1 MKNKENNK
9 ELLIEQIRYLLESE
23 SGRTWTAKQIG
34 DILGYRGGRLKV
46 IIAVLADLV
55 DEGVVKPGRRHTFSA
70 AVAADTLEGKLE
82 VVRSGA
88 GFVTD
93 KEKNRTVR
101 IAPNDIGNALP
112 GDIVRV
118 RPIRIGRDTETGRII
133 KIVSRGDKLICGTL
147 SITHAGNF
155 VLPIS
160 QAFRKD
166 ILVHDLAG
174 ANDGDRVVVKFSDW
188 GKGSDIPEGTIV
200 DVIGPADKPS
210 LDTELICREYE
221 LPEEFP
227 NAAIDEATDAIA
239 LLQNPGERL
248 DLRKEYIL
256 TVDPSTSK
264 DFDDA
269 LSFSINKDGSRRLG
283 VHIADVSHFVRPGSA
298 LDKEAAERGNSIY
311 LADKVIPMLP
321 EQLSN
326 GVCSLRPREDRLAV
340 SVFLT
345 FDKNARVV
353 KREFSKSIIRSNL
366 RLDYQ
371 QALAIIEGRA
381 PEGLSRVPKAAQA
394 LLQGA
399 NKLAQELRN
408 ARMKQGAL
416 NLDVPECRPTIDK
429 DGRMTGFVVEEY
441 DASHQMIE
449 ECMVAA
455 NEAVAAEL
463 SARGRKI
470 IARLHESPDPTKIE
484 DLTVN
489 LQTLGFHP
497 GNISTPA
504 NLSRFIASIDGHPLQ
519 AQAHTMILRSMKRAC
534 YSADDTGHF
543 GLAKH
548 FYSHFTSPIRR
559 YPDLVLHRQLAEILT
574 GAKGTQF
581 SLQYLQHVATNC
593 TETEMRADEAERTL
607 LEIKKYR
614 YLQQQIDERQIE
626 EYDAVVAKVTS
637 FGLFVDLPALMIG
650 GLIHISLISDQYV
663 RYNPHDESLSVAGRR
678 YALGDTLKVYV
689 VSVDFNSRRIDF
701 AVSQPQQPKQTQN
714 KPKKGRKQKWTS
726 K

>member
-1 MKNKENNK
+1 MKTNNN
-9 ELLIEQIRYLLESE
+9 EFLVEQIRYLLESE
-23 SGRTWTAKQIG
+23 PNRTWTARQIG
-34 DILGYRGGRLKV
+34 DVLGYRGGRLKV
-46 IIAVLADLV
+46 IMRLLAELAD
-55 DEGVVKPGRRHTFSA
+55 DGIVKPGRRHTFSA
-70 AVAADTLEGKLE
+70 AVAVDTFEGKLE
-82 VVRSGA
+82 IVRSGA
-88 GFVTD
+88 GYVND
-93 KEKNRTVR
+93 KEKNRSVR
-101 IAPNDIGNALP
+101 IAPDDIGSAMA
-112 GDIVRV
+112 GDIVQV
-118 RPIRIGRDTETGRII
+118 RPIKIGRDSESGRII
-133 KIVSRGDKLICGTL
+133 KIISRGEKLICGTL
-147 SITHAGNF
+147 STTHIGNF

-160 QAFRKD
+160 QNYRKD
-166 ILVHDLAG
+166 ILVDDIADAH
-174 ANDGDRVVVKFSDW
+174 DGDRVVVKISNI
-188 GKGSDIPEGTIV
+188 GKDGGNLKGEIV

-210 LDTELICREYE
+210 LDTQVICKEYE

-227 NAAIDEATDAIA
+227 AAVIDEATDSAA

-256 TVDPSTSK
+256 TVDPATSK

-269 LSFSINKDGSRRLG
+269 LSFSTDKDGLRRLG
-283 VHIADVSHFVRPGSA
+283 VHIADVSHFVRPGTP
-298 LDKEAAERGNSIY
+298 LDTEAAERGNSIY
-311 LADKVIPMLP
+311 LADKVMPMLP

-340 SVFLT
+340 SVYLT
-345 FDKNARVV
+345 FDKNAKVI
-353 KREFSKSIIRSNL
+353 KREFAKSIIRSNL
-366 RLDYQ
+366 RLNYQ
-371 QALAIIEGRA
+371 QALAIIEGRQ
-381 PEGLSRVPKAAQA
+381 PEDLKRVPKAAQT
-394 LLQGA
+394 LLKGA
-399 NKLAQELRN
+399 NQLAQELRSN
-408 ARMKQGAL
+408 RMKQGAL
-416 NLDVPECRPTIDK
+416 NLDVPECRPVIDK
-429 DGRMTGFVVEEY
+429 DGRMTGFAVEEY

-463 SARGRKI
+463 SARGRKV
-470 IARLHESPDPTKIE
+470 IARLHESPDPTKLE

-519 AQAHTMILRSMKRAC
+519 TQAHTLILRSMKRAC

-559 YPDLVLHRQLAEILT
+559 YPDLVLHRQLSEMLAGE
-574 GAKGTQF
+574 KGTRF
-581 SLQYLQHVATNC
+581 PHQYLQRVAINC

-614 YLQQQIDERQIE
+614 FLQQQIDDRQIE
-626 EYDAVVAKVTS
+626 EYDAVVSKVTS

-663 RYNPHDESLSVAGRR
+663 RYNPHDETLSVAGRK

-689 VSVDFNSRRIDF
+689 VSVDFNARRIDF
-701 AVSQPQQPKQTQN
+701 AVSQQKQHNPT
-714 KPKKGRKQKWTS
+714 PKKGRKQKWTS

>member
-1 MKNKENNK
+1 MKNNDK
-9 ELLIEQIRYLLESE
+9 ELLVEQIRYLLESE
-23 SGRTWTAKQIG
+23 PGRTWTARQIG

-46 IIAVLADLV
+46 VMAVLAELV
-55 DEGVVKPGRRHTFSA
+55 DDGIVTPGRRHTFSA
-70 AVAADTLEGKLE
+70 AVAQDTLEGKLE
-82 VVRSGA
+82 LVRSGA

-93 KEKNRTVR
+93 KEKHQTIR
-101 IAPNDIGNALP
+101 IAAADIGTALP

-118 RPIRIGRDTETGRII
+118 RPVRIGRDSETGRII
-133 KIVSRGDKLICGTL
+133 KIVSRGEKLICGTL
-147 SITHAGNF
+147 AITSAGNF
-155 VLPIS
+155 VTPIS
-160 QAFRKD
+160 QAYHRD
-166 ILVHDLAG
+166 ILIEDTKG
-174 ANDGDRVVVKFSDW
+174 ANDGDRVVVKFSSW
-188 GKGSDIPEGTIV
+188 TRNNNIPEGTIV
-200 DVIGPADKPS
+200 DIIGPADKPS

-221 LPEEFP
+221 LPKEFS
-227 NAAIDEATDAIA
+227 NAAIDEATDAIS
-239 LLQNPGERL
+239 LLNDFGERL

-256 TVDPSTSK
+256 TVDPASSK

-269 LSFSINKDGSRRLG
+269 LSFSINKDGTRTLG
-283 VHIADVSHFVRPGSA
+283 VHIADVSHFVRSGSA

-340 SVFLT
+340 SVFIT
-345 FDKNARVV
+345 FDKNARVI
-353 KREFSKSIIRSNL
+353 KRSFTKSVIRSNL
-366 RLDYQ
+366 RLNYA
-371 QALAIIEGRA
+371 QALAIIEDRT
-381 PEGLSRVPKAAQA
+381 PENLSRVPKAAKA

-399 NKLAQELRN
+399 SKLAQELRN
-408 ARMKQGAL
+408 ARMRQGAL

-441 DASHQMIE
+441 DISHQMIE

-455 NEAVAAEL
+455 NEAVATEL
-463 SARGRKI
+463 SIKGRKS

-504 NLSRFIASIDGHPLQ
+504 NLSRFIASIAGHPLQ

-559 YPDLVLHRQLAEILT
+559 YPDLVLHRQLAETLT
-574 GAKGTQF
+574 GEKATKF
-581 SLQYLQHVATNC
+581 SLQYLQQVATNC

-614 YLQQQIDERQIE
+614 YLQQQLDDRQVE
-626 EYDAVVAKVTS
+626 EYDAVIAKVTS

-650 GLIHISLISDQYV
+650 GLVHISLISDQYV
-663 RYNPHDESLSVAGRR
+663 RYNPHDESLYAGGCR
-678 YALGDTLKVYV
+678 YTLGDTLKVYV

-701 AVSQPQQPKQTQN
+701 AVSQPTQPRQQQN